1 MTLTNR
7 FSSVS
12 KVSTLAFSVIQSTSL
27 LVVLVNGAVLVV
39 AAAFFIAAASHDAP
53 FVAICT
59 PAKAVVT
66 CVSVRVKD
74 SDTDAVAVVM
84 TCDKDW

>member
-1 MTLTNR
+1 M
-7 FSSVS
+7 
-12 KVSTLAFSVIQSTSL
+12 
-27 LVVLVNGAVLVV
+27 LVDGTVLVV
-39 AAAFFIAAASHDAP
+39 AVAFFVAAVSHE
-53 FVAICT
+53 VLLVVVCT